1 MNFDARAFFE
11 KNLDFEFWSDSWWFV
26 EKNGLDEDFLENGKM
41 DFADI
46 GNLDEPIDTLSI
58 RGGSMIPKNLDLEL
72 WIDFGWCT
80 HGVLD
85 KSDYLRIGSNDFSD
99 FWHGVVG

>member
-1 MNFDARAFFE
+1 M
-11 KNLDFEFWSDSWWFV
+11 

-58 RGGSMIPKNLDLEL
+58 RGGSRIPKNLDLEL
-72 WIDFGWCT
+72 WIDFG
-80 HGVLD
+80 
-85 KSDYLRIGSNDFSD
+85 
-99 FWHGVVG
+99 